1 MKSILLLF
9 VTVGCAYSDFT
20 WGYDVVTFGSKAN
33 FGTALPDDMRF
44 MNSPGDTDIIEL
56 PYKYFNY
63 ESYFFSLVDL
73 RIAYQF
79 VAPKGITGSM
89 GIFCGFSYLELE
101 DGAPS
106 TEDASNLS
114 TIVER
119 NYLGGV
125 DSNSAIRKMGCA
137 LVYYKPAV
145 KDVPLG
151 LFMSIN
157 TPRLADLI
165 SLSVRTQIHY
175 SRIVAQNGWDTYD
188 HLSAK
193 ENRTLISFFPI
204 ELSIS
209 LVFKYDE
216 KLDVALFTPSLIIP
230 YAFITVKNKEYPVA
244 IKSRYGFSVN
254 FFNITGKF

>member
-1 MKSILLLF
+1 MKSIFILF
-9 VTVGCAYSDFT
+9 VVVGCAYSEFT
-20 WGYDVVTFGSKAN
+20 WGYDVVTFGSKAK
-33 FGTALPDDMRF
+33 FGAALPDDMRF
-44 MNSPGDTDIIEL
+44 MSSPWETDTIEL

-63 ESYFFSLVDL
+63 ESSFFSLVDI

-79 VAPKGITGSM
+79 AAPKGITGSV
-89 GIFCGFSYLELE
+89 GIFGGLSYLELE

-119 NYLGGV
+119 NYIGGI

-151 LFMSIN
+151 LFVSLN
-157 TPRLADLI
+157 TPRLADLV
-165 SLSVRTQIHY
+165 SLSFRTQIHY
-175 SRIVAQNGWDTYD
+175 SRIVAQNGWDTD
-188 HLSAK
+188 NHLNAK
-193 ENRTLISFFPI
+193 ENRTLVSFFPI
-204 ELSIS
+204 ELSIG

-216 KLDVALFTPSLIIP
+216 DLDVTLFTPSLILP
-230 YAFITVKNKEYPVA
+230 YAFLTVYNKEYPVD
-244 IKSRYGFSVN
+244 IKSRYGFSIN